1 MEQRKRIGR
10 TIGGADSRNL
20 NLQKD
25 EEIVLASHSS
35 PDEQVAEDPSRE
47 VKDRARDFRYPLN
60 GGLETAPGR
69 ITFTSFKIEPFFDL
83 SNEVNTD
90 ARKKAQA
97 AAKKKLAEIKSKAQ
111 KVMKEGEA
119 EAEAEAGVI
128 KTMLKSYENVS
139 EGTPMGSVMFPLS
152 RGLKYTDGV
161 TYNVVDVGILGAAGD
176 IGSASMDDG
185 RLSGAAKSLAINAM
199 GKALPAATVSLVGA
213 ALGKLGGG
221 AGAGAILGGV
231 AGGNASG
238 ATGAIA
244 QAATR
249 VATAPN
255 ERTLFERV
263 KMRSFGFGFTM
274 IARDADESREI
285 KNILKF
291 FRSEVYPEAITIVD
305 GGAPFAYEFPNVF
318 QIDIKNRDG
327 SNPGFNIQRCYLEN
341 VDTTFNGTSSGMYN
355 GNEFVEVQVMLQFRE
370 ISAMHKGKVSKGGF

>member
-221 AGAGAILGGV
+221 AGAGALVAGV
-231 AGGNASG
+231 AGGNASA

>member
-231 AGGNASG
+231 AGGNASA

>member
-199 GKALPAATVSLVGA
+199 GKALPAATTALVGA

-221 AGAGAILGGV
+221 AGAGALLGGV
-231 AGGNASG
+231 AGGNASA

>member
-1 MEQRKRIGR
+1 
-10 TIGGADSRNL
+10 
-20 NLQKD
+20 
-25 EEIVLASHSS
+25 
-35 PDEQVAEDPSRE
+35 
-47 VKDRARDFRYPLN
+47 
-60 GGLETAPGR
+60 
-69 ITFTSFKIEPFFDL
+69 
-83 SNEVNTD
+83 
-90 ARKKAQA
+90 
-97 AAKKKLAEIKSKAQ
+97 
-111 KVMKEGEA
+111 
-119 EAEAEAGVI
+119 
-128 KTMLKSYENVS
+128 
-139 EGTPMGSVMFPLS
+139 MGSVMFPLS
-152 RGLKYTDGV
+152 RGLKYSDGV

-176 IGSASMDDG
+176 LGSASTDDG

-199 GKALPAATVSLVGA
+199 GKALPTATSALVGA
-213 ALGKLGGG
+213 GLGKLGGG
-221 AGAGAILGGV
+221 ASAGALLGGV
-231 AGGNASG
+231 AGGNASA

>member
-1 MEQRKRIGR
+1 MEQ
-10 TIGGADSRNL
+10 DSRNL
-20 NLQKD
+20 NLQRD

-47 VKDRARDFRYPLN
+47 VRDQSRDFRYPLN
-60 GGLETAPGR
+60 GGLDTAPGR
-69 ITFTSFKIEPFFDL
+69 ITFTAFKIEPFFDL
-83 SNEVNTD
+83 SGEVKTN
-90 ARKKAQA
+90 ARKKHMD
-97 AAKKKLAEIKSKAQ
+97 AAKKKVDEIKSQAQ
-111 KVMKEGEA
+111 KKLSDAKSSYKEKDVED
-119 EAEAEAGVI
+119 AGTI
-128 KTMLKSYENVS
+128 STMLKSYENVT
-139 EGTPMGSVMFPLS
+139 EGTSMGSVMFPLS
-152 RGLKYTDGV
+152 RGLKYSDGV

-176 IGSASMDDG
+176 LGSASTDDG

-199 GKALPAATVSLVGA
+199 GKALPTATSALVGA
-213 ALGKLGGG
+213 GLGKLGGG
-221 AGAGAILGGV
+221 ASAGALLGGV
-231 AGGNASG
+231 AGGNASA

>member
-1 MEQRKRIGR
+1 MKSALIVGALVSCLTLTACNSVTNRQ
-10 TIGGADSRNL
+10 GGAL
-20 NLQKD
+20 
-25 EEIVLASHSS
+25 
-35 PDEQVAEDPSRE
+35 
-47 VKDRARDFRYPLN
+47 
-60 GGLETAPGR
+60 
-69 ITFTSFKIEPFFDL
+69 
-83 SNEVNTD
+83 
-90 ARKKAQA
+90 
-97 AAKKKLAEIKSKAQ
+97 
-111 KVMKEGEA
+111 
-119 EAEAEAGVI
+119 
-128 KTMLKSYENVS
+128 
-139 EGTPMGSVMFPLS
+139 
-152 RGLKYTDGV
+152 
-161 TYNVVDVGILGAAGD
+161 
-176 IGSASMDDG
+176 
-185 RLSGAAKSLAINAM
+185 
-199 GKALPAATVSLVGA
+199 
-213 ALGKLGGG
+213 
-221 AGAGAILGGV
+221 LGGV
-231 AGGNASG
+231 AGGNASA

>member
-199 GKALPAATVSLVGA
+199 GKALPAATTTLVGA

-221 AGAGAILGGV
+221 AGAGALLGGV
-231 AGGNASG
+231 AGGNASA

>member
-221 AGAGAILGGV
+221 AGAGALVAGV
-231 AGGNASG
+231 AGGNASA

-274 IARDADESREI
+274 IARDVDESREI